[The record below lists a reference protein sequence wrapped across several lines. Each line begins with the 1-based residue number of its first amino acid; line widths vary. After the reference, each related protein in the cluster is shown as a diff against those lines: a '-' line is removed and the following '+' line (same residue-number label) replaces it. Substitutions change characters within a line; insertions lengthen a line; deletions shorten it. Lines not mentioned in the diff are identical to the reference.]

1 MTAYI
6 IRETIGNWPAGL
18 GELGRNLESF
28 RTAAQAQ
35 AGIACSVSSA
45 KCTIAV
51 IGSNTASRVPQSAED
66 PRIGSATGRRR
77 ATQSGGGIHSQKAN
91 RLRRA
96 GVSSAINS
104 PW

>member
-66 PRIGSATGRRR
+66 PRIGSLTGRRR
-77 ATQSGGGIHSQKAN
+77 AKEFGGGVNYQQAN
-91 RLRRA
+91 KLRRA
-96 GVSSAINS
+96 GGRDTIDIA
-104 PW
+104 W